1 MPTPRGDHRDALRRF
16 LRCVVLVERV
26 GYETPSVSSTSPLI
40 SHLIKALMLVLEFL
54 AKFVKRCL
62 HLGECGIG
70 VFERLLVVLLLAWQQ
85 QINIFQVT

>member
-1 MPTPRGDHRDALRRF
+1 VTGARFDAGSASL
-16 LRCVVLVERV
+16 LLMVLS
-26 GYETPSVSSTSPLI
+26 Y
-40 SHLIKALMLVLEFL
+40 HLSEALMLVLEFL

-70 VFERLLVVLLLAWQQ
+70 VFEYLLVVLMLAWQQ